1 MQRRSPGAG
10 ASSPDVRSGRD
21 PSLVF
26 VIRSDDAEAED
37 ERPCLHCL
45 IGDLIDEFYAEYGSP
60 SGEPEVI
67 DANEIIMALAK
78 TVAEITYDS
87 NTEQRQSLIEEMLRE
102 IAKCEAEF
110 RERSARE
117 GPTSDARH

>member
-1 MQRRSPGAG
+1 M
-10 ASSPDVRSGRD
+10 
-21 PSLVF
+21 
-26 VIRSDDAEAED
+26 SDNAEADD

-45 IGDLIDEFYAEYGSP
+45 IGDLIDEFYGEYGSP
-60 SGEPEVI
+60 SGEPDVV
-67 DANEIIMALAK
+67 DANEIMMALAK

-87 NTEQRQSLIEEMLRE
+87 DAVQRQSLIEDMIRE

-117 GPTSDARH
+117 GPISDARH

>member
-1 MQRRSPGAG
+1 M
-10 ASSPDVRSGRD
+10 
-21 PSLVF
+21 
-26 VIRSDDAEAED
+26 SDDAEAED

-67 DANEIIMALAK
+67 DANEIMMVLAK

-87 NTEQRQSLIEEMLRE
+87 DAVQRQSLIEDMLRE

>member
-1 MQRRSPGAG
+1 M
-10 ASSPDVRSGRD
+10 
-21 PSLVF
+21 
-26 VIRSDDAEAED
+26 SDDAEAED

-67 DANEIIMALAK
+67 DANEIMMALAK

-87 NTEQRQSLIEEMLRE
+87 DTEQRQSLIEEMLRE